1 LKKLKKF
8 LKLKL
13 EEIFEGAKFEA
24 RGRVTLEGEAI
35 LFGFGTQHEDFNFT
49 VNTFVKDC
57 CC

>member
-1 LKKLKKF
+1 
-8 LKLKL
+8 LKL